1 MNMEK
6 AEIKTNHP
14 PLSTLLMALH
24 EGKWIRC
31 EDMLPSDNNDVLVV
45 VMDNGDAEIRIGFYS
60 LGTWYSHTD
69 DDKLAKVT
77 HWMPLPPPPED
88 L

>member
-1 MNMEK
+1 MNMKK

-24 EGKWIRC
+24 ESKWIRC
-31 EDMLPSDNNDVLVV
+31 EDMVPSDNNDVLVV
-45 VMDNGDAEIRIGFYS
+45 VVDNGDSEIRIGFFNS
-60 LGTWYSHTD
+60 DCWYSYTD

-77 HWMPLPPPPED
+77 HWMPLPELPKD
-88 L
+88 